1 MVKMLLT
8 LISLW
13 STVSL
18 IRNIG
23 NLSPEAFHLCV
34 HVSGM
39 IILMNIVMKNT
50 IRQK

>member
-1 MVKMLLT
+1 MLKMLLT

-23 NLSPEAFHLCV
+23 NLSPEAFYWVCLWFQDDYLNEQNDKKYH
-34 HVSGM
+34 
-39 IILMNIVMKNT
+39 
-50 IRQK
+50 

>member
-1 MVKMLLT
+1 MLKMLLT

-23 NLSPEAFHLCV
+23 NLSLVAFHLVCLWFQDDYPNEQ
-34 HVSGM
+34 GD
-39 IILMNIVMKNT
+39 KKY
-50 IRQK
+50 R